1 MYCIS
6 IDAPQRNVTKSL
18 YRTAT
23 PLFSILNNPTTSVL
37 LQHETRQKLPVP
49 RRKIFFAGSM
59 LHRSAERGG
68 REEVTRGRTRRAAE
82 RLAPVARV
90 GLVAVGGESV
100 AEIRPLSEL
109 VLKAVPLRLEVAA
122 MVAVFVAIVHVVA
135 VKFLLN
141 MKIKK

>member
-1 MYCIS
+1 MYL
-6 IDAPQRNVTKSL
+6 IDAPQRIVTKSL

-23 PLFSILNNPTTSVL
+23 PFSILNNPSTSVL
-37 LQHETRQKLPVP
+37 LQNETRQKLTIP

-68 REEVTRGRTRRAAE
+68 REEVARGGTRRAAE

-100 AEIRPLSEL
+100 AEIRALSKL

-122 MVAVFVAIVHVVA
+122 MVAVLVAIVHVVA

-141 MKIKK
+141 MKN

>member
-1 MYCIS
+1 M
-6 IDAPQRNVTKSL
+6 VH
-18 YRTAT
+18 
-23 PLFSILNNPTTSVL
+23 PLSVL
-37 LQHETRQKLPVP
+37 LQNETRQKLPVP

-68 REEVTRGRTRRAAE
+68 REEVTRCRTRRATE

-100 AEIRPLSEL
+100 AEIRALSEL
-109 VLKAVPLRLEVAA
+109 VLKAVTLRLEVAA
-122 MVAVFVAIVHVVA
+122 MVAVLVAIVHVVA

-141 MKIKK
+141 MKN